1 MQKRP
6 TKDSVEEFPEYNTMN
21 IMNNTFDK
29 PNTAVHTYFHGYFQK
44 LSLLNRVS

>member
-21 IMNNTFDK
+21 IMNNSFDK
-29 PNTAVHTYFHGYFQK
+29 PNTTVHTDFHGYFEK

>member
-6 TKDSVEEFPEYNTMN
+6 TKDNVEEFPEYNTMN
-21 IMNNTFDK
+21 MMNNTFDT